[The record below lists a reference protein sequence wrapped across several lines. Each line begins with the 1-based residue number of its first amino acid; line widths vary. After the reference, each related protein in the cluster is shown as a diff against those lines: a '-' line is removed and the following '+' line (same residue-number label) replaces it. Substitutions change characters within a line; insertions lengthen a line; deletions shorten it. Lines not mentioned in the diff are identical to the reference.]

1 MIVECN
7 GAAARI
13 GSTTFG
19 SVSDSLCANAVAMVP
34 HCTVPVYLVMTPWDD

>member
-13 GSTTFG
+13 GWTTFG
-19 SVSDSLCANAVAMVP
+19 SVSDSLCANAVVMVP
-34 HCTVPVYLVMTPWDD
+34 YCAVPVRQDMTP